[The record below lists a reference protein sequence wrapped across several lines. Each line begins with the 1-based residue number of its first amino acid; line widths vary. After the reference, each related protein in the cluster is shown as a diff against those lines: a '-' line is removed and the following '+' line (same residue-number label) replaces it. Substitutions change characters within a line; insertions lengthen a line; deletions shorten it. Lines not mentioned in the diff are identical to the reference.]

1 MLKIAIVGTGII
13 AKSHTAAIEQ
23 LEKVTLTAV
32 CDINEEKA
40 KAYSEE
46 FGVPYVLDYKE
57 LPEKADFD
65 AVILNL
71 PHGLHCEATEF
82 FLNAGKHVLVE
93 KPMAN
98 TVEECERM
106 LACAKKNNKKL
117 AIAHIQRF
125 NANVK
130 KVKEIYES
138 GELGRLCMYTESRC
152 ENYFNDNRPKWFLT
166 KKLSG
171 GGIAMNFAAHS
182 FDKLLSVMDGAKI
195 TSVNAS
201 CGNYTTDYDV
211 EGHAQILAQFDN
223 GVSASI
229 TLNGYGALGTEV
241 NFYFT
246 KGALKIARRAL
257 TINRLDGN
265 GYVPLEI
272 TPGVYP
278 FVDEIDAFYKY
289 VNGEDSNIPDGE
301 YSKQIIAAIKA
312 AYNE

>member
-13 AKSHTAAIEQ
+13 AKNHTAAIKE
-23 LEKVTLTAV
+23 LENVTLSAV

-46 FGVPYVLDYKE
+46 WGVPYVLDYKE
-57 LPEKADFD
+57 LPEKADFN

-71 PHGLHCEATEF
+71 PHGLHCEVAEF

-106 LACAKKNNKKL
+106 IACAKKNNKKL

-125 NANVK
+125 YNHMQK
-130 KVKEIYES
+130 IKEIYES
-138 GELGRLCMYTESRC
+138 GELGKLCMYTENRC
-152 ENYFNDNRPKWFLT
+152 EDYFYDKRPKWFLS
-166 KKLSG
+166 KKLAG

-182 FDKLLSVMDGAKI
+182 FDKLLSIMDGAKI

-201 CGNYTTDYDV
+201 CGNYKNDYDV
-211 EGHAQILAQFDN
+211 EGHAQILAKFDN

-229 TLNGYGALGTEV
+229 TLTGYTALGSES

-246 KGALKIARRAL
+246 KGALKITGKSL

-265 GYVPLEI
+265 GYVPVELPSAPNAF
-272 TPGVYP
+272 TQ
-278 FVDEIDAFYKY
+278 EIDAFYRY
-289 VNGEDSNIPDGE
+289 VNDEDSNIPDGE